1 MTDILKSRDVLMQN
15 IRAFFRAEGFE
26 EVETPLVLKT
36 PCMELHIDATPSGDG
51 FLRTSPEL
59 SHKKLLAQ
67 GAEKIFEIGKCF
79 RQGEK
84 GPLHNPEYT
93 MLEWYR
99 THSDYNDALADTQR
113 LLFAVAAGVD
123 RGRMRP
129 PGASTEFYQTGS
141 PRSWPSA
148 IDDCRAGAETPPF
161 PSLGGVPAGRGG
173 FSEPWKVFSIE
184 EIFEKF
190 AGWNPVE
197 DFDADRF
204 DLDLIEKVE
213 PALPKDCPVVL
224 KDYPAE
230 LCALAR
236 LKPGNPKVAERW
248 ELYLG
253 GIEIANAYSELT
265 DPVEQRAR
273 FEHWGEQRRAL
284 GKVVYPIDE
293 EFIQALET
301 MPPASGVALGV
312 DRLLMILTGTKT
324 ISEVL

>member
-1 MTDILKSRDVLMQN
+1 MTDVLKSRDALMQS
-15 IRAFFRAEGFE
+15 IRAFFHSEGFD

-36 PCMELHIDATPSGDG
+36 PCMELHIDAIPSGDG
-51 FLRTSPEL
+51 FFRTSPEL

-67 GAEKIFEIGKCF
+67 GAEKIFEIGPCF

-84 GPLHNPEYT
+84 GRLHNPEYT

-99 THSDYNDALADTQR
+99 AHSDYMTALEDTQN
-113 LLFAVAAGVD
+113 LLVVVLERRRDVPIAFSKC
-123 RGRMRP
+123 
-129 PGASTEFYQTGS
+129 STAYPYSGS
-141 PRSWPSA
+141 
-148 IDDCRAGAETPPF
+148 GH
-161 PSLGGVPAGRGG
+161 PA
-173 FSEPWKVFSIE
+173 FSEPWKIWTIAEVFE
-184 EIFEKF
+184 EF

-213 PALPKDCPVVL
+213 PALPTDRPVVL

-236 LKPGNPKVAERW
+236 LKPDNPKVAERW
-248 ELYLG
+248 ELHLG

-265 DPVEQRAR
+265 DPIEQRKR
-273 FEHWGEQRRAL
+273 FEHCGEQRRAL
-284 GKVVYPIDE
+284 GKEVYPIDE
-293 EFIQALET
+293 EFIQALEK

-312 DRLLMILTGTKT
+312 DRLLMILTGAKH
-324 ISEVL
+324 IAEVLPVHR

>member
-1 MTDILKSRDVLMQN
+1 MQS
-15 IRAFFRAEGFE
+15 IRAFFHSEGFD

-36 PCMELHIDATPSGDG
+36 PCMELHIDAISSGDG
-51 FLRTSPEL
+51 FFRTSPEL

-67 GAEKIFEIGKCF
+67 GAEKIFEIGPCF

-84 GPLHNPEYT
+84 GRLHNPEYT

-99 THSDYNDALADTQR
+99 AHSDYNTALADTQR
-113 LLFAVAAGVD
+113 LIDPILA
-123 RGRMRP
+123 
-129 PGASTEFYQTGS
+129 GS
-141 PRSWPSA
+141 PRSWTSA
-148 IDDCRAGAETPPF
+148 TEDCRAGAETPPWRIWTI
-161 PSLGGVPAGRGG
+161 P
-173 FSEPWKVFSIE
+173 EVFE
-184 EIFEKF
+184 EF
-190 AGWNPVE
+190 AGWNPIE
-197 DFDADRF
+197 EFDADRF

-236 LKPGNPKVAERW
+236 LKPGNPKIAERW
-248 ELYLG
+248 ELYLD

-273 FEHWGEQRRAL
+273 FEHCGEQRRTL
-284 GKVVYPIDE
+284 GKEVYPIDE

-312 DRLLMILTGTKT
+312 DRLLMILTGAKH
-324 ISEVL
+324 IKDVLPFHR

>member
-1 MTDILKSRDVLMQN
+1 MHS
-15 IRAFFRAEGFE
+15 IRAFFHAEGFD

-36 PCMELHIDATPSGDG
+36 PCMELHIDAIPSGDG
-51 FLRTSPEL
+51 FFRTSPEL
-59 SHKKLLAQ
+59 SHKKLLAR
-67 GAEKIFEIGKCF
+67 GAEKIFEIGPCF

-84 GPLHNPEYT
+84 GRLHNPEYT

-99 THSDYNDALADTQR
+99 IHSDYNTALADTQR
-113 LLFAVAAGVD
+113 LIDPLFAK
-123 RGRMRP
+123 
-129 PGASTEFYQTGS
+129 S

-148 IDDCRAGAETPPF
+148 TEDCRAGTEPPQI
-161 PSLGGVPAGRGG
+161 PSSGGVPEGRGG
-173 FSEPWKVFSIE
+173 FSKPWKIFSVE
-184 EIFEKF
+184 EVFEKF

-197 DFDADRF
+197 EFDADRF

-213 PALPKDCPVVL
+213 PALPKDSPVVL

-236 LKPGNPKVAERW
+236 LKPDNPKVAERW

-273 FEHWGEQRRAL
+273 FEYWGEQRRAL
-284 GKVVYPIDE
+284 GKEVYPIDE
-293 EFIQALET
+293 EFIQALEK

-312 DRLLMILTGTKT
+312 DRLLMTLTGAKH
-324 ISEVL
+324 IAEVL